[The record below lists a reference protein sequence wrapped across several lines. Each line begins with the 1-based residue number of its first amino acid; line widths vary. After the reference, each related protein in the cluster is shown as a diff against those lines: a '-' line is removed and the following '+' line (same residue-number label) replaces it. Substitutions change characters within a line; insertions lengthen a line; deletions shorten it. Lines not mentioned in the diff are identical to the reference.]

1 MNHERKTLSDDPFVQ
16 LARRA
21 IRAFVTEGV
30 TVLPPAKLPEAMID
44 PAAVF
49 VSITKSGMLRGC
61 IGTILPTAPTAAAE
75 TIANAIK
82 AATADP
88 RFPAVRDD
96 ELGELD
102 VSVDVLTPP
111 EVCCR
116 EDLDPSRYGVI
127 VESGWR
133 RGLLLPALE
142 GVESVG
148 DQIAIACRKAGID
161 PAGPM
166 TLHRFSVVRHV

>member
-1 MNHERKTLSDDPFVQ
+1 MNHERETRSADPFVQ

-21 IRAFVTEGV
+21 IRAFVAEGV
-30 TVLPPAKLPEAMID
+30 TVSPPAVLPEAMAD

-49 VSITKSGMLRGC
+49 VSIKKSGMLRGC
-61 IGTILPTAPTAAAE
+61 IGTILPTAPSAAAE

-88 RFPAVRDD
+88 RFSAVRED
-96 ELGELD
+96 ELEKLD

-111 EVCCR
+111 EVCRR

-127 VESGWR
+127 VESGWQ

-142 GVESVG
+142 GVDSIE

-161 PAGPM
+161 PDGPM
-166 TLHRFSVVRHV
+166 ILHRFSVVRHV